1 MAFFTRYRKLRQADT
16 VESDEVEYNFGRA
29 FQQLGEPSTM
39 IHCLTLVL
47 TPPSQDFT
55 VSPSSI
61 MNEYSK

>member
-29 FQQLGEPSTM
+29 FQQLGEPSSPLM
-39 IHCLTLVL
+39 TLVF
-47 TPPSQDFT
+47 TQPSQDFT

-61 MNEYSK
+61 MNECSK